1 MKPAYWANG
10 SSQARHDL
18 TGVTHAGGSADA
30 QMSVG
35 VARRNNSEDD
45 GEMEN
50 ATTGPTGDGVTTL
63 GRRE

>member
-1 MKPAYWANG
+1 
-10 SSQARHDL
+10 
-18 TGVTHAGGSADA
+18 VTHTGGSADA
-30 QMSVG
+30 QMSVA